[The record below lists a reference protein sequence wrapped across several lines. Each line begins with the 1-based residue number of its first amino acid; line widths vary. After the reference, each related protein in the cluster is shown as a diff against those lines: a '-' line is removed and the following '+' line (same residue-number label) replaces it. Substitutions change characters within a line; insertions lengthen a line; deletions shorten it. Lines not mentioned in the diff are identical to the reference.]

1 MLLSHFLLLFSATII
16 SCSPVEINKVKSQ
29 FGDRQSSNTS
39 SPIVDL
45 GYNVYQGYYNA
56 TSQLNIF
63 KGIRY
68 AAPPTGALRW
78 QKPQSPAV
86 NRTSTTKATAYPPH
100 CPQSPNGPLAANYNF
115 TRSGLGNED
124 CLFLSVW
131 ASPNATNLPVMV
143 WIHGGGYG
151 TGSGN
156 NDFSELANTNS
167 NSFILV
173 AIQYRLGAF
182 GFLSSSE
189 LVSSGGIPN
198 AALYDMNFSLQWVQ
212 TYISKFGGDPSR
224 VTIAGESAGGG
235 AVMLQS
241 MAFGGSLGT
250 SLFNNGIVASPYLPM
265 QYDYDGLLPEESYGK
280 FVEAVGCGK
289 GNGSAFDCLI
299 GADTIALQNASAYIS
314 ASVDYGQW
322 AFLPVT
328 DGEFI
333 VKRPSQQLLAGEV
346 NGVRML
352 SGNNAN
358 EGPVFV
364 PQHIN
369 TTAAFNTYTQS
380 LFPLI
385 SNSTYDRLLKTY
397 SIPPTIPGPLFASAG
412 DHGPTALNQSVYAI
426 GQQQRANNLYAETTF
441 VCPSYWLASAY
452 PQAWKYEFSV
462 PPSQHGGDLNAYY
475 AVNREYI
482 GFGTLSPGFR
492 IAVEKIWGRFIIHND
507 PTLPSDVI
515 TSITTLGN
523 GTQTGD
529 NITAAGAG
537 VWPQWQTDGYS
548 TYQMLKLNMT
558 GGQPKEVAWT
568 TADGLSLNVTENT
581 GSGLE
586 ADLAIV
592 NAYDWEGGRG
602 ARCDF
607 WADIGSEVP
616 E

>member
-1 MLLSHFLLLFSATII
+1 
-16 SCSPVEINKVKSQ
+16 
-29 FGDRQSSNTS
+29 
-39 SPIVDL
+39 
-45 GYNVYQGYYNA
+45 
-56 TSQLNIF
+56 
-63 KGIRY
+63 
-68 AAPPTGALRW
+68 
-78 QKPQSPAV
+78 
-86 NRTSTTKATAYPPH
+86 
-100 CPQSPNGPLAANYNF
+100 
-115 TRSGLGNED
+115 
-124 CLFLSVW
+124 
-131 ASPNATNLPVMV
+131 MV

-167 NSFILV
+167 NALILV

-212 TYISKFGGDPSR
+212 SHISKFGGDPSR

-265 QYDYDGLLPEESYGK
+265 QYNYDGLLPEESYGK
-280 FVEAVGCGK
+280 FVEAVGCGT

-299 GADTIALQNASAYIS
+299 SADTITLQNASAYVS
-314 ASVDYGQW
+314 AGVDYGQW

-328 DGEFI
+328 DGEFV
-333 VKRPSQQLLAGEV
+333 VKRPSEQLLAGEV

-369 TTAAFNTYTQS
+369 TTAAFNTYTHS

-452 PQAWKYEFSV
+452 SQAWKYEFSV

-492 IAVEKIWGRFIIHND
+492 TAVQKIWGRFIIYDD
-507 PTLPSDVI
+507 PTLPSDVV
-515 TSITTLGN
+515 TSIITLGN

-529 NITAAGAG
+529 NISAAGAG
-537 VWPQWQTDGYS
+537 VWPQWKTDGYDA
-548 TYQMLKLNMT
+548 YQMLKLNMT
-558 GGQPKEVAWT
+558 GGQPTEISWT
-568 TADGLSLNVTENT
+568 TGDGLSFNITEST

-592 NAYDWEGGRG
+592 DAYDWEGGRG